1 MMWSESVPAKP
12 PWSRDRAGVAQR
24 APGSAGDG
32 WPEAVCTQLP
42 AGGPGE
48 RTGGVL
54 MVLRRWLVV
63 RGYPNCY

>member
-1 MMWSESVPAKP
+1 M
-12 PWSRDRAGVAQR
+12 AQR

-32 WPEAVCTQLP
+32 WPEAACAQLP

-54 MVLRRWLVV
+54 VVLRRWLAV